1 MVYNYSFFERII
13 MAITTSISN
22 ISTVPGL
29 YLMKYQ
35 GRIYSYYFSYFG
47 IFVSFM
53 YHLCESLDIVIFIPQ
68 LQWHELDNIA
78 AIYCMNNLLLT
89 FTKFGFDI
97 NYIEKMNYLSTF
109 LILVFQKKG
118 PWELINTIMPVLIC
132 LVYVV
137 YHLLK
142 NGMPKYYKN
151 TLTRGLVFF
160 AIALIFF
167 VRGLDDLN
175 DYIRMYHSLWHI
187 FVGIAFYY
195 LFQIQVKDYV
205 SFKQITNY
213 TLQELGLSS
222 SKRI

>member
-1 MVYNYSFFERII
+1 MVYNYTYFERII
-13 MAITTSISN
+13 MGITTSLSN

-35 GRIYSYYFSYFG
+35 GRYYSYYVSYFG

-53 YHLCESLDIVIFIPQ
+53 YHLCESLDIIIFIPQ
-68 LQWHELDNIA
+68 LKWHELDNIT

-97 NYIEKMNYLSTF
+97 NYIEKVNYISTF
-109 LILVFQKKG
+109 IILVFQKRG
-118 PWELINTIMPVLIC
+118 PWELINAIIPVSIC
-132 LVYVV
+132 IIYVL
-137 YHLLK
+137 Y
-142 NGMPKYYKN
+142 NFIKYGVPNYNKN
-151 TLTRGLVFF
+151 TLTKG
-160 AIALIFF
+160 LIFFGIAMIMF

-195 LFQIQVKDYV
+195 LFQIQAKDYC
-205 SFKQITNY
+205 SFQEINKYIF
-213 TLQELGLSS
+213 QELGISS
-222 SKRI
+222 TK